1 MLLNFI
7 GLSES
12 SPPFHARSPWKFT
25 GFLQT
30 EKSIKSK
37 MFLTLS
43 FEGLMCWSEK
53 LFNLTLKGE
62 PGKEGQ
68 RTMERNSWKW
78 GAGDPEVP

>member
-1 MLLNFI
+1 
-7 GLSES
+7 
-12 SPPFHARSPWKFT
+12 
-25 GFLQT
+25 
-30 EKSIKSK
+30 
-37 MFLTLS
+37 
-43 FEGLMCWSEK
+43 MCWSEK